1 MGPFGHFQPR
11 NEKKRKQIVRFSV
24 KTYHREYP
32 LVIFNPEMKKN
43 GSRLS
48 VFQSKH
54 TYGVP
59 FGHFQPRNEK
69 KRKQIVRFS
78 VKTYHREYTLVI
90 FNPKMKKNGSRLSDF
105 QSKHTIGS
113 TLWSFSTQKKKNG
126 SRLSVF
132 QSKHTI
138 GSTLWSFSTQKFK
151 KTEADCPFFS
161 QNIP

>member
-1 MGPFGHFQPR
+1 MGIPYGHFQPR
-11 NEKKRKQIVRFSV
+11 NLKKRKQIVRFTF

-32 LVIFNPEMKKN
+32 MVIFNLEIKKN

-54 TYGVP
+54 TIRSTLWSFSTQKLKKTEADCP
-59 FGHFQPRNEK
+59 F
-69 KRKQIVRFS
+69 
-78 VKTYHREYTLVI
+78 
-90 FNPKMKKNGSRLSDF
+90 F

-113 TLWSFSTQKKKNG
+113 TLWSFSTQK
-126 SRLSVF
+126 S
-132 QSKHTI
+132 
-138 GSTLWSFSTQKFK
+138 K